1 MTERISAFTDD
12 ALGTLDAVGVAELVR
27 SGAAS
32 PQEVAAAALERIARV
47 DPVLHAVSGDLLPE
61 PRIGA
66 DTGAPLYGVPFAI
79 KDNTVLAGLPT
90 GMGSEAFRGKPAAKD
105 DIVTQQLLS
114 SGVTV
119 VGKTRLPEFGF
130 NASTEFRSEP
140 ACVNPWN
147 TDYSVG
153 ASSGGSAALVAS
165 GALPIAHANDGGGS
179 IRIPAAAAGLVGLKP
194 TRGRHRDGDTAKH
207 LPINIISEGVLT
219 RSVRDT
225 AAYFAAAEDF
235 WRNPA
240 LPPVGLVLGPAK
252 RRLRVGLLL
261 ETVDESATVDAQTR
275 AAVENVARALEAAG
289 HIVEPIAL
297 PVSQQFADDFLQYWS
312 LTAELATSTGKLL
325 LDKSFDSTK
334 TDGLTAGLR
343 AAHRKQFT
351 RTPGALRRLRRA
363 TREVAAMY
371 DKRELVLSP
380 VLAHT
385 TPRIGHLSPN
395 QPYEDLV
402 RNLRAY
408 VAFTPLQN
416 IAGTPAISLPLGVTD
431 DGLPIGVQLSGAHG
445 DERTLLETAFELEP
459 ENGFRTLAG

>member
-27 SGAAS
+27 SGGAS

-47 DPVLHAVSGDLLPE
+47 DPVLHAVSGELLPE

-66 DTGAPLYGVPFAI
+66 DRGAPLYGVPFAV

-90 GMGSEAFRGKPAAKD
+90 GNGSEAYRGKPAKAD
-105 DIVTQQLLS
+105 DIVTRQLLS

-119 VGKTRLPEFGF
+119 VGKSRLPEFGF
-130 NASTEFRSEP
+130 NASTEFRSGP
-140 ACVNPWN
+140 ACLNPWN

-240 LPPVGLVLGPAK
+240 LPPVGLVYGPAR
-252 RRLRVGLLL
+252 RRLRIGLLL
-261 ETVDESATVDAQTR
+261 ETVDASAAVDAETR
-275 AAVENVARALEAAG
+275 AAVENVARTLEAAG
-289 HIVEPIAL
+289 HIVEPIEL
-297 PVSQQFADDFLQYWS
+297 PVSPQFADDFLQYWA

-325 LDKSFDSTK
+325 LDKSFDAAK

-363 TREVAAMY
+363 SRDVAAMY
-371 DKRELVLSP
+371 DKHELVLSP

-395 QPYEDLV
+395 QPFEDLV

-408 VAFTPLQN
+408 VA
-416 IAGTPAISLPLGVTD
+416 
-431 DGLPIGVQLSGAHG
+431 
-445 DERTLLETAFELEP
+445 
-459 ENGFRTLAG
+459 